1 MCLFNFFLK
10 QFRVI
15 VRIDIMNTKHNSL
28 NWKKA
33 KRKYHVLY
41 FWQRYKYNS
50 QIFFDASL
58 LFRYV
63 FGERVTLP
71 LSQMST
77 NNPFLVATMYIFM
90 PFLLH
95 HDFARNAFV

>member
-15 VRIDIMNTKHNSL
+15 VRIDIVNTKHNSF

-58 LFRYV
+58 LFLYV

-77 NNPFLVATMYIFM
+77 NNPFLVATMYILM